1 MFQRTL
7 IAIFAIFLLL
17 FVATDFA
24 NIFSRSLLGFIKT
37 TTTRTYDSVN
47 MSL

>member
-24 NIFSRSLLGFIKT
+24 NIFSKSLIEFIKT
-37 TTTRTYDSVN
+37 MTTRSYDSVN
-47 MSL
+47 TIL